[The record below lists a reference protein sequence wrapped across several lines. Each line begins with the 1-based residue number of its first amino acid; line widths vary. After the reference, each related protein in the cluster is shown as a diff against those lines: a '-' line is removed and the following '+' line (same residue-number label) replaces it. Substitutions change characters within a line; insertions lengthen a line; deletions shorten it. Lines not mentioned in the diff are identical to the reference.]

1 MIQCLN
7 VVNGGAKNSP
17 FTTQKKETNG
27 RKILHVCGCFKI
39 HGHWQ
44 YEGIRVAY
52 DANVPPPFYLSVDI
66 VKDGNNEI
74 LVAAA
79 MPEYD
84 YKKFVESDTIKRIQ
98 ESYVNE
104 GGNVLD
110 QEALEQVL
118 YFSLPFFAHESGDP
132 VEKGSSRIGGGT
144 VDGCRIYWSSTR
156 VDDIEGIRK
165 LAKLISK

>member
-7 VVNGGAKNSP
+7 VVNGGARNSP
-17 FTTQKKETNG
+17 FTTQKRRQMEERFYMSVDALKYMDIGNMKALE
-27 RKILHVCGCFKI
+27 LLM
-39 HGHWQ
+39 
-44 YEGIRVAY
+44 